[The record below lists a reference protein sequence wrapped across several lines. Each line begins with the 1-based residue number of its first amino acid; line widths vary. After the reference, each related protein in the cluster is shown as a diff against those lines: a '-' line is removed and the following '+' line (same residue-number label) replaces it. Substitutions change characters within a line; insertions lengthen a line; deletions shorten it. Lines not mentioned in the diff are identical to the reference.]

1 VTGSSDDATD
11 ADPDDDRTTGP
22 TYDVMLSRTT
32 AASRV
37 HALRRSVLADRD
49 TETVPLSALSGR
61 TLAADVVA
69 EADQPPRSHA
79 TMDGFAF
86 DATDDYPLRLRDVS
100 VFPEDDPP
108 ELDAGDAVR
117 IATGAPLPE
126 GANAV
131 LKREEATVESD
142 ENGSEH
148 LSGPPLEPW
157 TYVYRRGS
165 NVAADETLFSAGE
178 RLSAKD
184 AILLRDLGHETV
196 EVHERFSV
204 ALLATGTEIHEG
216 RHTDLDSPML
226 GALVRSWGHDAT
238 YEGSVPDE
246 YDVVRDRVAA
256 LADEYDV
263 VVTTGGT
270 SVGKKDYAV
279 RALSDLGSVLF
290 HRVRIRP
297 GKPIAVARLP
307 DHDAVAFAIPGKP
320 VGAHTITTLVA
331 RPFFTGDRPLPSTP
345 ATLARGFEI
354 GAEGFDYVVPV
365 TLASDEGDDD
375 GNGGTVEALPLGHV
389 DSPLTVYDETF
400 DPSVLSSSTRATRAD
415 GFVVTDSGLDAG
427 TTVDVVPYD
436 AVER

>member
-1 VTGSSDDATD
+1 MTGSSDDATD
-11 ADPDDDRTTGP
+11 ADPDDDRTTES
-22 TYDVMLSRTT
+22 TYDVMLSRTA

-61 TLAADVVA
+61 TLATDVVA
-69 EADQPPRSHA
+69 TADQPPRSHA

-86 DATDDYPLRLRDVS
+86 DATDDYPLRLRDAS

-131 LKREEATVESD
+131 LKREEATVEND
-142 ENGSEH
+142 DGTER
-148 LSGPPLEPW
+148 LSGPSLEPW

-165 NVAADETLFSAGE
+165 NVAAGETLFSAGE

-184 AILLRDLGHETV
+184 AILLRDLGHESID
-196 EVHERFSV
+196 VHERFSV

-226 GALVRSWGHDAT
+226 AALVRSWGHDAT

-331 RPFFTGDRPLPSTP
+331 RPFFTGDRPLPSTR
-345 ATLARGFEI
+345 ATLARGFGI

-365 TLASDEGDDD
+365 TLTTDD
-375 GNGGTVEALPLGHV
+375 GGTDGTVEALPLGHV

-427 TTVDVVPYD
+427 TSVDVVPYD